1 MVGDSLIIEP
11 ACRSCHANG
20 PGDLL
25 TIAEYGVGNG
35 GYLRIALAKRDMEQ
49 VTANLIVWLSGFAS
63 EGKKHASWRTSVEGQ
78 QIAGPGV
85 MPDGLRRIHTKEA
98 DPHIAFANVECR
110 ALAGLLSQP
119 TQGRLDVVFKPK
131 AGLVERSQSGEL
143 WAEAE
148 GRVVVAHEVAGS
160 GKRPRET
167 ENGRLRQ
174 VDPSC
179 QFRQAQGPVVRRES
193 IEHCQ
198 CTLDGNHPT
207 FLPRFAIQGF
217 PGHERFTLC
226 NDSPFYEI
234 ALKCAA
240 VKASLKVRDFRDAA
254 VVPPLDEEG
263 LEWVRNRDSLR
274 FRNVRFDA
282 DCCL

>member
-85 MPDGLRRIHTKEA
+85 MPDGLRRVHTKEA
-98 DPHIAFANVECR
+98 DPHIAFANVERC
-110 ALAGLLSQP
+110 AFPGFLSQP

-143 WAEAE
+143 WSEAE
-148 GRVVVAHEVAGS
+148 GRVVVANEVAGS
-160 GKRPRET
+160 GK
-167 ENGRLRQ
+167 
-174 VDPSC
+174 
-179 QFRQAQGPVVRRES
+179 
-193 IEHCQ
+193 
-198 CTLDGNHPT
+198 
-207 FLPRFAIQGF
+207 
-217 PGHERFTLC
+217 
-226 NDSPFYEI
+226 
-234 ALKCAA
+234 
-240 VKASLKVRDFRDAA
+240 
-254 VVPPLDEEG
+254 
-263 LEWVRNRDSLR
+263 
-274 FRNVRFDA
+274 
-282 DCCL
+282 